1 MSRAE
6 TAKNLFFE
14 GYNCAQAVMLAFAD
28 ALDIPQQTLKAAGLP
43 MGGGMGR
50 QIGRASCRGGMG
62 RLRQTCGG
70 VSGAAITAG
79 LLFPDYSKNE
89 MYALVQEL
97 AKRFQ
102 AKNGSINCGELLSG
116 AGVKA
121 DTLPQAEARTQ
132 QYYKKRP
139 CPDLIYDAAEILE
152 EICKERGRL

>member
-43 MGGGMGR
+43 MG
-50 QIGRASCRGGMG
+50 GGMG

-139 CPDLIYDAAEILE
+139 CPDLIYDAE
-152 EICKERGRL
+152 

>member
-6 TAKNLFFE
+6 TAKNLFYE

-43 MGGGMGR
+43 MG
-50 QIGRASCRGGMG
+50 GGMG

-97 AKRFQ
+97 ARRFQ

>member
-28 ALDIPQQTLKAAGLP
+28 ALDIPQQTLTAAGPP
-43 MGGGMGR
+43 MGGGR
-50 QIGRASCRGGMG
+50 G
-62 RLRQTCGG
+62 RLRQTGGG

-97 AKRFQ
+97 ARRFQ

>member
-43 MGGGMGR
+43 MG
-50 QIGRASCRGGMG
+50 GGMG

-139 CPDLIYDAAEILE
+139 CPDLIYGAAEILE

>member
-50 QIGRASCRGGMG
+50 
-62 RLRQTCGG
+62 LRQTCGG

-97 AKRFQ
+97 AKLFQ

>member
-43 MGGGMGR
+43 MG
-50 QIGRASCRGGMG
+50 GGMG

-121 DTLPQAEARTQ
+121 NTLPQAEARTQ

>member
-43 MGGGMGR
+43 MG
-50 QIGRASCRGGMG
+50 GGMG

-121 DTLPQAEARTQ
+121 DTRPQAEARTQ

>member
-6 TAKNLFFE
+6 TAKNLFYE

-50 QIGRASCRGGMG
+50 
-62 RLRQTCGG
+62 LRQTCGG

-89 MYALVQEL
+89 MYALVQDR
-97 AKRFQ
+97 K
-102 AKNGSINCGELLSG
+102 S
-116 AGVKA
+116 VV
-121 DTLPQAEARTQ
+121 
-132 QYYKKRP
+132 
-139 CPDLIYDAAEILE
+139 
-152 EICKERGRL
+152 

>member
-6 TAKNLFFE
+6 TAKNLFYE

-43 MGGGMGR
+43 MG
-50 QIGRASCRGGMG
+50 GGMG

-102 AKNGSINCGELLSG
+102 AKNGSINCGELLTG
-116 AGVKA
+116 AHLTA
-121 DTLPQAEARTQ
+121 DTSPEPEARTEE
-132 QYYKKRP
+132 YYKKRP
-139 CPDLIYDAAEILE
+139 CPELIADAAEILE
-152 EICKERGRL
+152 QICKERGKSGD

>member
-43 MGGGMGR
+43 MG
-50 QIGRASCRGGMG
+50 GGMG

-102 AKNGSINCGELLSG
+102 AKNGSINCGDLLSG

>member
-50 QIGRASCRGGMG
+50 
-62 RLRQTCGG
+62 LRQTCGG
-70 VSGAAITAG
+70 VSGAANTAG

>member
-6 TAKNLFFE
+6 TAKNLFYE

-43 MGGGMGR
+43 MG
-50 QIGRASCRGGMG
+50 GGMG

-121 DTLPQAEARTQ
+121 NTLPQAEARTQ

>member
-6 TAKNLFFE
+6 TAKNLFYE

-43 MGGGMGR
+43 MG
-50 QIGRASCRGGMG
+50 GGMG